1 MRGKLIQFSNRKA
14 GRAVTTQ
21 TTRLEAQSPYWGVPI
36 ARAIPAIVV
45 ALVVAFTPNHSSV
58 VGLLVF
64 GTFAV
69 ASGLLTG
76 ILTYRTLPTGTGR
89 TLLLTQSAVAF
100 VTGALA
106 LGLQGF
112 GLGFLLYLVSVF
124 AAITGI
130 LELVTGLRARG
141 QAPAKDWV
149 VVGSLTAV
157 LALVFLLLPL
167 TDLVAVGLFGA
178 YGVVLGVYL
187 VIAGLSLRWGT
198 QTGAAIT
205 KEPVTGQVQNS

>member
-1 MRGKLIQFSNRKA
+1 MAFSNSKA

-21 TTRLEAQSPYWGVPI
+21 PTRPQAQSPYWGVPV

-64 GTFAV
+64 GAFAL

-76 ILTYRTLPTGTGR
+76 ILTPRALPAGTGR
-89 TLLLTQSAVAF
+89 ALLLAQAATSIVAG
-100 VTGALA
+100 VLA
-106 LGLQGF
+106 LSLQGF
-112 GLGFLLYLVSVF
+112 GLAFLLYLVSVW
-124 AAITGI
+124 AAITAI
-130 LELVTGLRARG
+130 LELVTGLRSRG
-141 QAPAKDWV
+141 EAPAKDWIAM
-149 VVGSLTAV
+149 GGLTAI
-157 LALVFLLLPL
+157 LALAFLLLPL

-178 YGVVLGVYL
+178 YGAVLGIYL

-198 QTGAAIT
+198 QPSAPTA
-205 KEPVTGQVQNS
+205 KDSVTLEVQNP

>member
-1 MRGKLIQFSNRKA
+1 LSSFSNSKA

-21 TTRLEAQSPYWGVPI
+21 PTRLEAQSPYWGVPI

-45 ALVVAFTPNHSSV
+45 ALIVTFTPNHSSV

-64 GTFAV
+64 GTFAL
-69 ASGLLTG
+69 ASGFITG
-76 ILTYRTLPTGTGR
+76 ILSWRTLPAGTSR
-89 TLLLTQSAVAF
+89 TLLVTQSIVAV
-100 VTGALA
+100 VCGVLALA
-106 LGLQGF
+106 LQSF

-130 LELVTGLRARG
+130 IELVAGLRAKG
-141 QAPAKDWV
+141 EAPAKDWV
-149 VVGSLTAV
+149 AVGGLTAV

-178 YGVVLGVYL
+178 YGIVLGIYL
-187 VIAGLSLRWGT
+187 VIAGLTLRWGT
-198 QTGAAIT
+198 QPGA
-205 KEPVTGQVQNS
+205 VTAKDAVTPQVQNQ

>member
-1 MRGKLIQFSNRKA
+1 M
-14 GRAVTTQ
+14 
-21 TTRLEAQSPYWGVPI
+21 
-36 ARAIPAIVV
+36 

-157 LALVFLLLPL
+157 LALVFLLLPSP
-167 TDLVAVGLFGA
+167 TSWPSDSSEHMAWFSVS
-178 YGVVLGVYL
+178 
-187 VIAGLSLRWGT
+187 IS
-198 QTGAAIT
+198 
-205 KEPVTGQVQNS
+205 